1 MKKIFTLFTL
11 FLTYTFASAQCG
23 YVIEMQDSWGDGW
36 NGASIDVSVN
46 GSIIANL
53 TATGAGDTVSVDV
66 LSGDAVDFSFNSGSY
81 DNEITFQIT
90 DPTGASLG
98 SFGPTPTTGSFL
110 THTSNSTCN
119 THFAVNTQLITV
131 GANGMYAGG
140 GVLGDALAVPLSD
153 EDGDGTWEGF
163 ATVPTSGGNYI
174 FLNSPANGG
183 DWGAKEDLSG
193 QACADPANWNDRI
206 IAPFTGNQMLQACF
220 GNCVDDGTCGAVV
233 ATSCYYTI
241 DMQDSYGDGWNG
253 ASVDVS
259 LNGTFVANWGL
270 STGSAGLDSIAT
282 LNGDLVEFSFNS
294 GSYDNEVTFQITDPT
309 GSVLGSYGPSPA
321 TGSFLTS
328 TSPAPCQPATVN
340 VTFQVDMGLVTAAF
354 TTPEVNGNWNNWSG
368 GTNPMTDSDG
378 DGIWEVTIPL
388 LSGAYEYKYAAD
400 NWTIQEMND
409 PNASCTNGDPVYTN
423 RVLSVGTVDM
433 VIPSVC
439 WGSCVEC
446 LYPPQAP
453 AGLTC
458 AAGNP
463 GLIFTDEIDPT
474 TGWSGDVGT

>member
-66 LSGDAVDFSFNSGSY
+66 LSGDAVDFSFNSGTY

-98 SFGPTPTTGSFL
+98 SFGPSPATGSFL

-174 FLNSPANGG
+174 FLNSPSNGG

-241 DMQDSYGDGWNG
+241 DMQDSWGDGWNG

-259 LNGTFVANWGL
+259 VNGTVVANWGL
-270 STGSAGLDSIAT
+270 ATGSAGSDSIST
-282 LNGDLVEFSFNS
+282 INGDLLDFSFNS

-309 GSVLGSYGPSPA
+309 GAVLGSYGPTPT

-328 TSPAPCQPATVN
+328 TSTAPCQPATVN
-340 VTFQVDMGLVTAAF
+340 VTFQVDMGLVSAAF
-354 TTPEVNGNWNNWSG
+354 TTPEVNGNWNNWSA
-368 GTNPMTDSDG
+368 GTAMTDADG
-378 DGIWEVTIPL
+378 DNVWEATIAL
-388 LSGAYEYKYAAD
+388 LTGTYEYKFAAD
-400 NWTIQEMND
+400 GWTIQEMND
-409 PNASCTNGDPVYTN
+409 PTASCTNGDPNYT
-423 RVLSVGTVDM
+423 R
-433 VIPSVC
+433 I
-439 WGSCVEC
+439 E
-446 LYPPQAP
+446 
-453 AGLTC
+453 
-458 AAGNP
+458 
-463 GLIFTDEIDPT
+463 
-474 TGWSGDVGT
+474 